1 MPKLTTRQMIILG
14 VMGVVILFAAYE
26 LFFAKGK
33 KPVTIDAGKNI
44 TELNTFISEMTVA
57 IGKDTPSPVDAYM
70 IKRAEAGWARDP
82 FYERNTYKDW
92 AVTKDPA
99 QAGGASAQKNQF
111 NYTGYVALGNKQ
123 IAIINGIE
131 YGVGDA
137 LDVEGYILKK
147 IHPSKIIIFN
157 KESRRFFDV
166 LLQD

>member
-1 MPKLTTRQMIILG
+1 MIILG

-33 KPVTIDAGKNI
+33 KPVTVDTGKNI
-44 TELNTFISEMTVA
+44 TELNTFISEMTAA

-70 IKRAEAGWARDP
+70 IKRAEEGWARDP

>member
-1 MPKLTTRQMIILG
+1 MIILG
-14 VMGVVILFAAYE
+14 VMGVAILFGTYE

-44 TELNTFISEMTVA
+44 TELNTFISEMTAA

-82 FYERNTYKDW
+82 FYERKTYKDW
-92 AVTKDPA
+92 AVTVTKEPA
-99 QAGGASAQKNQF
+99 QAAGAGGAPTQKNQF

-137 LDVEGYILKK
+137 LDVEGYILKG
-147 IHPSKIIIFN
+147 IHPSRVVIFN
-157 KESRRFFDV
+157 KESKRYFDV
-166 LLQD
+166 PLQD

>member
-1 MPKLTTRQMIILG
+1 MIILG

-33 KPVTIDAGKNI
+33 KPVTVDTGKNI
-44 TELNTFISEMTVA
+44 TELNTFISEMTIA

-82 FYERNTYKDW
+82 FYERKTYQDW
-92 AVTKDPA
+92 AVTKEPA
-99 QAGGASAQKNQF
+99 QAAGAPTQKHQF

-137 LDVEGYILKK
+137 LDVEGYILNG
-147 IHPSKIIIFN
+147 IHPSKVIIFN
-157 KESRRFFDV
+157 KESRRSFDV
-166 LLQD
+166 PLQD

>member
-1 MPKLTTRQMIILG
+1 MIILG

-33 KPVTIDAGKNI
+33 KPVTVDTGKNI

-70 IKRAEAGWARDP
+70 IKRAEEGWARDP
-82 FYERNTYKDW
+82 FYERKTYRDW
-92 AVTKDPA
+92 AVAKEPA
-99 QAGGASAQKNQF
+99 QAGGASIQKNQF

>member
-1 MPKLTTRQMIILG
+1 MIILG
-14 VMGVVILFAAYE
+14 VMVLVILFAAYE

-33 KPVTIDAGKNI
+33 KLVTIDAGKNI

-82 FYERNTYKDW
+82 FYERKTYKDW
-92 AVTKDPA
+92 AVTVTKEPA
-99 QAGGASAQKNQF
+99 QAGGTPTQKNQF